1 MAAEVLQVLIVDDE
15 PLAID
20 RLERL
25 CERLS
30 GIAVIGSAA
39 DGLEALEQVARLAP
53 DVVLLDIAMPGLD
66 GIGVAEALA
75 QTDTSPLVIYCTAF
89 DRFAVAAFGVAAVD
103 YLLKPIEEDALARAM
118 SRAAVRRAAE
128 ARKEETAVKPGT
140 VRAGAFIETFWVP
153 RGPEMVRVSAS
164 AIDRVDAERDYMAL
178 QVGAKRFLLHMTFAE
193 LERRLDPARFIRL
206 HRSTLVRR
214 DCVSRLRHDGLGV
227 WYACLED
234 GSEIRIGRTHLAGVK
249 AMLG

>member
-1 MAAEVLQVLIVDDE
+1 MAVEAMRVLIVDDE

-20 RLERL
+20 RLRRL
-25 CERLS
+25 CEDLP
-30 GIAVIGSAA
+30 GIAVAGVAA
-39 DGLEALEQVARLAP
+39 DGAEALAQVTRLAP

-66 GIGVAEALA
+66 GIGVAEAMA
-75 QTDTSPLVIYCTAF
+75 QAGNAAAVVYCTAF

-103 YLLKPIEEDALARAM
+103 YLLKPIEPADLARAF
-118 SRAAVRRAAE
+118 SRAAARLGHRAEPA
-128 ARKEETAVKPGT
+128 APAP
-140 VRAGAFIETFWVP
+140 AFIDTFWVP
-153 RGPEMVRVSAS
+153 RGPDMVRVPAI

-214 DCVSRLRHDGLGV
+214 DHIARLRHDGLGV
-227 WYACLED
+227 WYAVLGD
-234 GSEIRIGRTHLAGVK
+234 DSEVRIGRTYLPGVK
-249 AMLG
+249 AMVDQL